1 MRTWFGGIALM
12 FIGAS
17 LALAQD
23 ADLEEGK
30 KLYEKECAV
39 CHGFNSDNPTSSQ
52 SEGRLKFAHA
62 RAVNAGTTVVDVG
75 SASSSA
81 VMQLAV
87 APPFGPN
94 LGGVYGRPAGTVA
107 GFQYSAPFLKT
118 LKGMIWDEG
127 SLNNWL
133 TSTQRWVPGVTM
145 YYSQKDA
152 EVRRKII
159 LFLKANP

>member
-1 MRTWFGGIALM
+1 MHAWLRHSYLAFLFT
-12 FIGAS
+12 AS
-17 LALAQD
+17 SFALAQD
-23 ADLEEGK
+23 ADLEAGK
-30 KLYEKECAV
+30 KLYEKECMV
-39 CHGFNSDNPTSSQ
+39 CHGFNDAGKTGEFTGARQQLALAQGAHDGSTLVDAD
-52 SEGRLKFAHA
+52 SE
-62 RAVNAGTTVVDVG
+62 
-75 SASSSA
+75 
-81 VMQLAV
+81 MQLAV

-94 LGGVYGRPAGTVA
+94 LGGVVGRPAGTVE
-107 GFQYSAPFLKT
+107 GFNYSAPFLKT

-159 LFLKANP
+159 QFLKANP